1 MEKTVIIYGD
11 SGEKDLTKEIVR
23 VCSENGGALVYD
35 GHRVFSTSDDP
46 FYLVLSSDRLTD
58 ISISD
63 SIVVLGN
70 ESDILTG
77 KTELTDCI
85 CVLDGDNKN
94 AARFAAECG
103 ADTVGCSM
111 SGHDTLTV
119 SGFNDDGTMLVTLRR
134 KIGRTEPGEY
144 IAHRHEGKDI
154 YPVLAAI
161 AVIML
166 MNSE

>member
-70 ESDILTG
+70 EADILNG

-85 CVLDGDNKN
+85 CVLD
-94 AARFAAECG
+94 
-103 ADTVGCSM
+103 
-111 SGHDTLTV
+111 
-119 SGFNDDGTMLVTLRR
+119 
-134 KIGRTEPGEY
+134 
-144 IAHRHEGKDI
+144 
-154 YPVLAAI
+154 
-161 AVIML
+161 
-166 MNSE
+166 